1 MRALRHLTYR
11 ATVCVALAVAPWHHA
26 AAQQYPLLDSAHTN
40 LIAAEIS
47 GDAAFD
53 HIRALSPYH
62 RPQGSDTLYLA
73 AQYVERMARAFG
85 LDSVSLIIQ
94 PSKRLTWNPGTAD
107 LWLVGPDTA
116 PLERIASSIQT
127 RLHLAD
133 RSRPADVTAALV
145 DVGGGSAA
153 ELDAARV
160 SGKIIVAHGGP
171 GDLARLMVDG
181 VQRRGAAGVI
191 WYPDPYTPSRGFFSF
206 SDQPTM
212 VPWLTIPTQAVDGK
226 LPTFAFVLSLREGIA
241 LHNRITASR
250 GPVLAHAVVRSE
262 LGSMVHPEPW
272 MPMVQAVIRGTDPGV
287 AQDIV
292 LTAHLQEGQQSVNDD
307 ASGCASLL
315 EIGRALTRLIAEGH
329 LPRPK
334 RTIRF
339 WWTTENNSEP
349 RYFADHPEILKRL
362 WVDIN
367 QDMVGAD
374 QSIDVMR
381 TQNIFRVPASRFHF
395 LNDVAEAVIEY
406 MVAGNTANITQYRN
420 GYGLYTR
427 PHVAHNGS
435 QQRYNAQVVWFE
447 GDSDHDSF
455 LDAGV
460 AAIGFG
466 NEPDRFIHSNL
477 DDLWGIDRT
486 QLGRNAASA
495 ALIAYTM
502 ASAGSQSLDALTGEV
517 VGRGDARLARN
528 FGLGLQLIAASSD
541 KLAGYYAAAD
551 QLRFAAARERR
562 ALRSLGGVAPDASS
576 RLAPLIAALDRR
588 EADDLRE
595 LGAAYTR
602 SASPSARGAVP
613 PRALS
618 APERELASIR
628 PVVVGTP
635 ADFYAHREAIS
646 DGGALNGYV
655 AQEILNAVDGTRTGL
670 DLYQHAASMIREAG
684 AQYYGD
690 ADPGAVLAL
699 LRSAQQSGL
708 YRLDRVAR

>member
-1 MRALRHLTYR
+1 MRALRLLPTR
-11 ATVCVALAVAPWHHA
+11 TILCVALVAPLRVA
-26 AAQQYPLLDSAHTN
+26 IAQQYPLLDSVRTN
-40 LIAAEIS
+40 LITAEIS

-85 LDSVSLIIQ
+85 LDSVALIMQ
-94 PSKRLTWNPGTAD
+94 PSKRATWNQGTSD
-107 LWLVGPDTA
+107 LWLVGPTGA

-133 RSRPADVTAALV
+133 RSRPADVTAELI
-145 DVGGGSAA
+145 DVGAAAPA
-153 ELDAARV
+153 ELDSARV
-160 SGKIIVAHGGP
+160 AGKIILARGGP
-171 GDLARLMVDG
+171 GDLARMMVEA

-191 WYPDPYTPSRGFFSF
+191 WYPDPYTPSKGFFSF

-212 VPWLTIPTQAVDGK
+212 IPWLTIPTQAVDGK

-241 LHNRITASR
+241 LHNRLATSR
-250 GPVLAHAVVRSE
+250 VPLRAHAIVRSQ
-262 LGSMVHPEPW
+262 LGSSIHPEPW
-272 MPMVQAVIRGTDPGV
+272 MPMVQAVIRGSDPGA
-287 AQDIV
+287 AQDVV

-315 EIGRALTRLIAEGH
+315 EIGRAITRLIAEGY

-362 WVDIN
+362 WVDVN

-381 TQNIFRVPASRFHF
+381 TQNVFRVPASRFHF
-395 LNDVAEAVIEY
+395 LSDVAESVIEY

-427 PHVAHNGS
+427 PHLAHNGS

-455 LDAGV
+455 LNAGV
-460 AAIGFG
+460 PAIGFG

-502 ASAGSQSLDALTGEV
+502 ASADRSGFDVLAGEV
-517 VGRGDARLARN
+517 VGRGEARLARN
-528 FGLGLQLIAASSD
+528 LGIALQLIAGSTQPA
-541 KLAGYYAAAD
+541 AYYAALD
-551 QLRFAAARERR
+551 QLQYATAREQR
-562 ALRSLGGVAPDASS
+562 ALRSLGTVDSGTAPRVAM
-576 RLAPLIAALDRR
+576 LLAALDRQ
-588 EADDLRE
+588 
-595 LGAAYTR
+595 
-602 SASPSARGAVP
+602 SAEDRRVLTSTYASARHTDAVP
-613 PRALS
+613 PRMLTGS
-618 APERELASIR
+618 EQELASLR
-628 PVVVGTP
+628 PAVVGTP
-635 ADFYAHREAIS
+635 ADFYARGDAIAEG
-646 DGGALNGYV
+646 DLNGYL
-655 AQEILNAVDGTRTGL
+655 AQEILNAIDGTRTGL
-670 DLYQHAASMIREAG
+670 DLYHHAAAMIREAG
-684 AQYYGD
+684 TQYYGV
-690 ADPGAVLAL
+690 ATPESILRL
-699 LRSAQQSGL
+699 LRSAEQSKL
-708 YRLDRVAR
+708 YRLDPVHVQR

>member
-1 MRALRHLTYR
+1 MPAFRTLTSC
-11 ATVCVALAVAPWHHA
+11 ATVCIALLIPWQRG
-26 AAQQYPLLDSAHTN
+26 AAQQYPLLDSTYTN

-85 LDSVSLIIQ
+85 LDSVALIMQ

-107 LWLVGPDTA
+107 LWLVGADDA

-145 DVGGGSAA
+145 DVGDGTPA
-153 ELDAARV
+153 ELTAANV
-160 SGKIIVAHGGP
+160 AGKIILARGGP
-171 GDLARLMVDG
+171 GDLARLMVEG
-181 VQRRGAAGVI
+181 VQRRGAAGLI
-191 WYPDPYTPSRGFFSF
+191 WYPDPYTPSKGFFSF

-212 VPWLTIPTQAVDGK
+212 VPWLTIPTQPVDGK

-241 LHNRITASR
+241 LHNRIAASR
-250 GPVLAHAVVRSE
+250 VPLRAHAVVRSE
-262 LGSMVHPEPW
+262 LGSAVHPQPW
-272 MPMVQAVIRGTDPGV
+272 MPMVQGIIRGSDPS
-287 AQDIV
+287 ATQDVV

-395 LNDVAEAVIEY
+395 LSDVAEAVIEY
-406 MVAGNTANITQYRN
+406 MVAGNTSNITQYRN

-427 PHVAHNGS
+427 PHLAHNGS

-455 LDAGV
+455 LNAGV
-460 AAIGFG
+460 PAIGFG

-502 ASAGSQSLDALTGEV
+502 GSADSRSFDALAGEV
-517 VGRGDARLARN
+517 VGRGEARLARN
-528 FGLGLQLIAASSD
+528 FGLALQLIAASAD
-541 KLAGYYAAAD
+541 KTAAYYAAVD
-551 QLRFAAARERR
+551 QIHYAAARERKG
-562 ALRSLGGVAPDASS
+562 LRSLGTIATDGPARVE
-576 RLAPLIAALDRR
+576 PLVAALDRR
-588 EADDLRE
+588 EADDARDLASAYARE
-595 LGAAYTR
+595 T
-602 SASPSARGAVP
+602 SASARASIA
-613 PRALS
+613 PRSLS
-618 APERELASIR
+618 ATERELAAIR
-628 PVVVGTP
+628 PVIVGTP
-635 ADFYAHREAIS
+635 ADFYAHSDAIA
-646 DGGALNGYV
+646 DDNLNGYL
-655 AQEILNAVDGTRTGL
+655 AQELLNAIDGTRTGL
-670 DLYQHAASMIREAG
+670 DLYRHATAMIREAG
-684 AQYYGD
+684 TQYYGT
-690 ADPGAVLAL
+690 ATPEAVLAL
-699 LRSAQQSGL
+699 LRSAAQSGL
-708 YRLDRVAR
+708 YRLDGTAR

>member
-1 MRALRHLTYR
+1 MRIPRLALVR
-11 ATVCVALAVAPWHHA
+11 ATLCAATIAAPCVAR
-26 AAQQYPLLDSAHTN
+26 AQQYPLLDSVRTN
-40 LIAAEIS
+40 LITAEIS

-85 LDSVSLIIQ
+85 LDSVALIMQ

-107 LWLVGPDTA
+107 LWLVGADGA
-116 PLERIASSIQT
+116 PMERIASSIQT

-145 DVGGGSAA
+145 DAGSGTPA
-153 ELDAARV
+153 ELDAASV
-160 SGKIIVAHGGP
+160 TGKIVLARGGP
-171 GDLARLMVDG
+171 GDLARIMVDA
-181 VQRRGAAGVI
+181 VQRRGAAGLI

-212 VPWLTIPTQAVDGK
+212 IPWLTIPTQPVDGK

-241 LHNRITASR
+241 LHNRLADSR
-250 GPVLAHAVVRSE
+250 EPVRAHAVVRSQ
-262 LGSMVHPEPW
+262 LGSSVHPEPW
-272 MPMVQAVIRGTDPGV
+272 MPMVQAVITGSDPGA

-292 LTAHLQEGQQSVNDD
+292 LTAHVQEGQQSVNDD

-329 LPRPK
+329 LPRPR

-362 WVDIN
+362 WVDVN

-381 TQNIFRVPASRFHF
+381 TQNIFRVPPSRFHF

-427 PHVAHNGS
+427 PHLAHNGS

-455 LDAGV
+455 LNAGV
-460 AAIGFG
+460 PAIGFG

-502 ASAGSQSLDALTGEV
+502 ASAGATSFELFAGEV
-517 VGRGDARLARN
+517 VGRGEARLARN
-528 FGLGLQLIAASSD
+528 LGLALQLLVASTDKRAA
-541 KLAGYYAAAD
+541 YYAGVD
-551 QLRFAAARERR
+551 QLQYAAARERR
-562 ALRSLGGVAPDASS
+562 AFRSLGEISAATQSRVAE
-576 RLAPLIAALDRR
+576 LVAALDRR
-588 EADDLRE
+588 EGDDLRA
-595 LGAAYTR
+595 LQATYARATGVAAPAAAR
-602 SASPSARGAVP
+602 SLTQAEG
-613 PRALS
+613 
-618 APERELASIR
+618 ELASLR
-628 PVVVGTP
+628 PSVVGTP
-635 ADFYAHREAIS
+635 ADSYVHRDEIS
-646 DGGALNGYV
+646 GPNINGYL
-655 AQEILNAVDGTRTGL
+655 AQEILNAIDGRRTGL
-670 DLYQHAASMIREAG
+670 DLYHHATAMIREAG
-684 AQYYGD
+684 TQYYGAVT
-690 ADPGAVLAL
+690 ADEVLRL
-699 LRSAQQSGL
+699 LHSAEQSKL
-708 YRLDRVAR
+708 YRLERVAR

>member
-1 MRALRHLTYR
+1 MCAALL
-11 ATVCVALAVAPWHHA
+11 APWHGA
-26 AAQQYPLLDSAHTN
+26 TGQQYPLLDSTYTN

-73 AQYVERMARAFG
+73 AQYVERMARAYG
-85 LDSVSLIIQ
+85 LDSVALIIQ
-94 PSKRLTWNPGTAD
+94 PSKRLTWNPGTSD
-107 LWLVGPDTA
+107 LWLVSADGL

-133 RSRPADVTAALV
+133 RSHPADTTAPLV
-145 DVGGGSAA
+145 DVGAGTPA
-153 ELDAARV
+153 ELDAANV
-160 SGKIIVAHGGP
+160 ASKIIFARGGP

-191 WYPDPYTPSRGFFSF
+191 WYPDPYTPSKGFFSF

-241 LHNRITASR
+241 LHNRIAASR
-250 GPVLAHAVVRSE
+250 VPLRAHAVVRSE
-262 LGSMVHPEPW
+262 LGSTVHPEPW
-272 MPMVQAVIRGTDPGV
+272 MPMVQAVIRGSDPTIT
-287 AQDIV
+287 QDVV

-315 EIGRALTRLIAEGH
+315 EIGRALTRLIADGH

-427 PHVAHNGS
+427 PHLAHNGS

-455 LDAGV
+455 LNAGV

-502 ASAGSQSLDALTGEV
+502 ASADSRSLDVLAGEV

-528 FGLGLQLIAASSD
+528 LGVALQLIASMAD
-541 KLAGYYAAAD
+541 KTSAYFMAVD
-551 QLRFAAARERR
+551 QVRYAAARERR
-562 ALRSLGGVAPDASS
+562 DLRSLGGVAADAPA
-576 RLAPLIAALDRR
+576 RITPLVAALDRR
-588 EADDLRE
+588 EADDMRE
-595 LGAAYTR
+595 LADAYSRTTASGARATI
-602 SASPSARGAVP
+602 PARV
-613 PRALS
+613 LS
-618 APERELASIR
+618 TNERELASIR
-628 PVVVGTP
+628 PVVVGSP
-635 ADFYAHREAIS
+635 ADFYAHRDAI
-646 DGGALNGYV
+646 DEGETLNGYL
-655 AQEILNAVDGTRTGL
+655 AQEILNGIDGTRTGL
-670 DLYQHAASMIREAG
+670 DLFQHASAMIREAG
-684 AQYYGD
+684 TQYYGHANPD
-690 ADPGAVLAL
+690 AVLAL
-699 LRSAQQSGL
+699 LRSAGQSGL
-708 YRLDRVAR
+708 YRLDRVAK

>member
-1 MRALRHLTYR
+1 MRAHQLLCL
-11 ATVCVALAVAPWHHA
+11 AACVIAPRIGA
-26 AAQQYPLLDSAHTN
+26 DAQQYPLLDSLRTN
-40 LIAAEIS
+40 LITAEIS

-85 LDSVSLIIQ
+85 LDSVALIMQ
-94 PSKRLTWNPGTAD
+94 PSKRLTWNPGTSD
-107 LWLVGPDTA
+107 LWLVGADGA

-145 DVGGGSAA
+145 DVGAGTPA
-153 ELDAARV
+153 ELDTAKVA
-160 SGKIIVAHGGP
+160 GKIVVARGGP

-191 WYPDPYTPSRGFFSF
+191 WYPDPYTPSKGFFSF

-212 VPWLTIPTQAVDGK
+212 IPWLTIPTQVVDGK
-226 LPTFAFVLSLREGIA
+226 QPTFAFVLSLREGIA
-241 LHNRITASR
+241 LHNRIAASR
-250 GPVLAHAVVRSE
+250 VPLLAHAVVRSQ
-262 LGSMVHPEPW
+262 LGSSTHPEPW
-272 MPMVQAVIRGTDPGV
+272 MPMVQAVIRGSDPGV
-287 AQDIV
+287 DQDIV

-315 EIGRALTRLIAEGH
+315 EIGRALTRLIADGH
-329 LPRPK
+329 LPRPR

-362 WVDIN
+362 WVDVN

-381 TQNIFRVPASRFHF
+381 SQNIFRVPASRFHF

-420 GYGLYTR
+420 GFGLYTR
-427 PHVAHNGS
+427 PHLAHNGS

-455 LDAGV
+455 LNAGV
-460 AAIGFG
+460 PAIGFG

-502 ASAGSQSLDALTGEV
+502 ASSGRETFDVIAGEV
-517 VGRGDARLARN
+517 VGRGGARLSRN
-528 FGLGLQLIAASSD
+528 LGIGIQLIAASAD
-541 KLAGYYAAAD
+541 KVAAYYAAVD
-551 QLRFAAARERR
+551 QLQYASARERR
-562 ALRSLGGVAPDASS
+562 ALQSLGTISPETAVKTAS
-576 RLAPLIAALDRR
+576 LLAALDRR
-588 EADDLRE
+588 VRDDRSE
-595 LGAAYTR
+595 LAAAYGR
-602 SASPSARGAVP
+602 APIP

-618 APERELASIR
+618 AAERELAALR
-628 PVVVGTP
+628 PVIVGTP
-635 ADFYAHREAIS
+635 ADFYARRDKIAE
-646 DGGALNGYV
+646 GETLNGYL
-655 AQEILNAVDGTRTGL
+655 AQEILNAVDGARTGL
-670 DLYQHAASMIREAG
+670 DLYHHAASMIREAG
-684 AQYYGD
+684 AQYYGNVD
-690 ADPGAVLAL
+690 APAVLAL
-699 LRSAQQSGL
+699 LRSAEQSQL
-708 YRLDRVAR
+708 YRLETVAR

>member
-1 MRALRHLTYR
+1 MRVFSVLIFR
-11 ATVCVALAVAPWHHA
+11 ATVFIALLAPCQRGVG
-26 AAQQYPLLDSAHTN
+26 QQYPLIDSTYTN
-40 LIAAEIS
+40 LIGAEIS

-85 LDSVSLIIQ
+85 LDSVALIMQ
-94 PSKRLTWNPGTAD
+94 PSKRLTWNPGTSD
-107 LWLVGPDTA
+107 LWIVNDLGLPI
-116 PLERIASSIQT
+116 ERIASSIQT

-133 RSRPADVTAALV
+133 RSRPADVTAELV
-145 DVGGGSAA
+145 DVGGGTPA
-153 ELDAARV
+153 ELDAAHV
-160 SGKIIVAHGGP
+160 AGKIILVRGGP
-171 GDLARLMVDG
+171 GDLARFMVDG
-181 VQRRGAAGVI
+181 VQRRNAAGVI
-191 WYPDPYTPSRGFFSF
+191 WYPDPYTPSKGFFSF

-212 VPWLTIPTQAVDGK
+212 VPWLTIPTQPVDGK
-226 LPTFAFVLSLREGIA
+226 LPTFAFILSLREGIA
-241 LHNRITASR
+241 LHNRIASSR
-250 GPVLAHAVVRSE
+250 VPLRAHAVVRSE
-262 LGSMVHPEPW
+262 LGSTVHPEPW
-272 MPMVQAVIRGTDPGV
+272 MPLVQAVIRGSDPS
-287 AQDIV
+287 ATQDVV

-315 EIGRALTRLIAEGH
+315 EIGRALTRLVAEGH

-349 RYFADHPEILKRL
+349 RYFADHPEILRRL

-395 LNDVAEAVIEY
+395 LNDVAEAVIDY
-406 MVAGNTANITQYRN
+406 MVAGNTSNITQYRN

-427 PHVAHNGS
+427 PHLAHNGS

-455 LDAGV
+455 LNAGV
-460 AAIGFG
+460 PAIGFG

-502 ASAGSQSLDALTGEV
+502 ASADSRSFDVLAGEV

-528 FGLGLQLIAASSD
+528 FGLALQLIASSTD
-541 KLAGYYAAAD
+541 KATAYYAALD
-551 QLRFAAARERR
+551 QVRYATARERKG
-562 ALRSLGGVAPDASS
+562 LQSLGGVDRDAPS
-576 RLAPLIAALDRR
+576 RIEPLVAALDRR
-588 EADDLRE
+588 EADDASE
-595 LGAAYTR
+595 LASAYR
-602 SASPSARGAVP
+602 RAISASASAVIP
-613 PRALS
+613 PRTLTAT
-618 APERELASIR
+618 ERELASIR
-628 PVVVGTP
+628 PVAVGTP
-635 ADFYAHREAIS
+635 ADFYAHYDAIS
-646 DGGALNGYV
+646 GGDGLNGYL
-655 AQEILNAVDGTRTGL
+655 AQEILNAINGSRTGL
-670 DLYQHAASMIREAG
+670 DLYDHAAAMIREAG
-684 AQYYGD
+684 PQYYGN
-690 ADPGAVLAL
+690 AEPEAVLAL
-699 LRSAQQSGL
+699 LRSAGQSGL

>member
-1 MRALRHLTYR
+1 MRAHCLSLLAAA
-11 ATVCVALAVAPWHHA
+11 ATLSHVAG
-26 AAQQYPLLDSAHTN
+26 AQQYPLLDSVKTN
-40 LIAAEIS
+40 VITAEIS

-85 LDSVSLIIQ
+85 LDSVALITQ
-94 PSKRLTWNPGTAD
+94 PSKRLTWNPGTSD
-107 LWLVGPDTA
+107 LWLAAADGT

-145 DVGGGSAA
+145 DVGAATAA
-153 ELDAARV
+153 ELDAANV
-160 SGKIIVAHGGP
+160 AGKIVLARGGP
-171 GDLARLMVDG
+171 GDLARIMVDA

-226 LPTFAFVLSLREGIA
+226 LPTFAFVLSLRQGIA
-241 LHNRITASR
+241 LHNRIAASR
-250 GPVLAHAVVRSE
+250 APLLAHAVVRSQ
-262 LGSMVHPEPW
+262 LGSSVHPEPW
-272 MPMVQAVIRGTDPGV
+272 MPMVQAVIRGADASA
-287 AQDIV
+287 AQDVV

-315 EIGRALTRLIAEGH
+315 EIGRALTRLIADGH

-362 WVDIN
+362 WVDVN

-374 QSIDVMR
+374 QSLDVMR
-381 TQNIFRVPASRFHF
+381 SQNVFRVPASRFHF

-427 PHVAHNGS
+427 PHLAHNGS
-435 QQRYNAQVVWFE
+435 QQRYNAQTVWFE

-455 LDAGV
+455 LNAGIP
-460 AAIGFG
+460 AIGFG

-502 ASAGSQSLDALTGEV
+502 ASADTSVFELLAGEV
-517 VGRGDARLARN
+517 VGRGEARRARN
-528 FGLGLQLIAASSD
+528 FGIGLQLIAASAD
-541 KLAGYYAAAD
+541 KLAAYYGAVD
-551 QLRFAAARERR
+551 QVQYAAARERR
-562 ALRSLGGVAPDASS
+562 ALRSLGEIAGGVQQRVTA
-576 RLAPLIAALDRR
+576 LFAALDRG
-588 EADDLRE
+588 EDNDLRE
-595 LGAAYTR
+595 LVATY
-602 SASPSARGAVP
+602 ARATNISGTAIP
-613 PRALS
+613 PRKLS
-618 APERELASIR
+618 PAERELAAMR
-628 PVVVGTP
+628 LTVVGSP
-635 ADFYAHREAIS
+635 ADFYAHRDEIT
-646 DGGALNGYV
+646 GGQALNGYL

-670 DLYQHAASMIREAG
+670 DLYHHALAMIREAG
-684 AQYYGD
+684 AQYYG
-690 ADPGAVLAL
+690 AVAPDDVLRL
-699 LRSAQQSGL
+699 LRGAEQTKL
-708 YRLDRVAR
+708 YRAERVTR

>member
-1 MRALRHLTYR
+1 MRAHLL
-11 ATVCVALAVAPWHHA
+11 CLLAGVVIAIPGA
-26 AAQQYPLLDSAHTN
+26 AAQQYPLLDSVRTN
-40 LIAAEIS
+40 VITAEIS

-62 RPQGSDTLYLA
+62 RPQGSDTLYIA

-85 LDSVSLIIQ
+85 LDSVALIMQ
-94 PSKRLTWNPGTAD
+94 PSKRLTWNPGTSD
-107 LWLVGPDTA
+107 LWLVGADGA

-133 RSRPADVTAALV
+133 RSRPADVTAALI
-145 DVGGGSAA
+145 DVGDGSAA
-153 ELDAARV
+153 ALEAASV
-160 SGKIIVAHGGP
+160 AGKIVLARGGYA
-171 GDLARLMVDG
+171 DLARIMADA

-191 WYPDPYTPSRGFFSF
+191 WYPDPYTPSRGFLSF

-212 VPWLTIPTQAVDGK
+212 VPWLTIPTQAIDGK
-226 LPTFAFVLSLREGIA
+226 LPTFAFILSLREGIA
-241 LHNRITASR
+241 LHNRIAAAR
-250 GPVLAHAVVRSE
+250 APLLAHAVVRSQ
-262 LGSMVHPEPW
+262 LGSSVHPEPW
-272 MPMVQAVIRGTDPGV
+272 MPMVQAIIRGSDP
-287 AQDIV
+287 AATQDVV

-315 EIGRALTRLIAEGH
+315 EIGRALTRLIADGH
-329 LPRPK
+329 LPRPR

-349 RYFADHPEILKRL
+349 RYFADHPAILKRL

-381 TQNIFRVPASRFHF
+381 TQNVFRVPASRFHF

-435 QQRYNAQVVWFE
+435 QQRYNAQTVWFE

-455 LDAGV
+455 LNAGV
-460 AAIGFG
+460 PAIGFG

-502 ASAGSQSLDALTGEV
+502 ASSGRETFDVIAGEV
-517 VGRGDARLARN
+517 
-528 FGLGLQLIAASSD
+528 
-541 KLAGYYAAAD
+541 
-551 QLRFAAARERR
+551 
-562 ALRSLGGVAPDASS
+562 
-576 RLAPLIAALDRR
+576 
-588 EADDLRE
+588 
-595 LGAAYTR
+595 
-602 SASPSARGAVP
+602 
-613 PRALS
+613 
-618 APERELASIR
+618 
-628 PVVVGTP
+628 
-635 ADFYAHREAIS
+635 
-646 DGGALNGYV
+646 
-655 AQEILNAVDGTRTGL
+655 
-670 DLYQHAASMIREAG
+670 
-684 AQYYGD
+684 
-690 ADPGAVLAL
+690 
-699 LRSAQQSGL
+699 
-708 YRLDRVAR
+708 

>member
-1 MRALRHLTYR
+1 MF
-11 ATVCVALAVAPWHHA
+11 CVALVTPCRYA
-26 AAQQYPLLDSAHTN
+26 AAQQYPLLDSVRTN
-40 LIAAEIS
+40 LITAEIS

-53 HIRALSPYH
+53 HIRALSQYH

-85 LDSVSLIIQ
+85 LDSVALIMQ
-94 PSKRLTWNPGTAD
+94 PSKRATWNPGTAD
-107 LWLVGPDTA
+107 LWLVGPNGA

-127 RLHLAD
+127 HLHLAD
-133 RSRPADVTAALV
+133 RSRPADVTAELI
-145 DVGGGSAA
+145 DVGAGTPA
-153 ELDAARV
+153 ELDSAHVA
-160 SGKIIVAHGGP
+160 GKIIFARGGP
-171 GDLARLMVDG
+171 GDLTRMMVEG

-191 WYPDPYTPSRGFFSF
+191 WYPDPYTPSKGFFSF

-212 VPWLTIPTQAVDGK
+212 IPWLTIPTQAVDGK

-241 LHNRITASR
+241 LHNRLAASR
-250 GPVLAHAVVRSE
+250 TPMRAHAIVKSQ
-262 LGSMVHPEPW
+262 LGSSVHPQPW
-272 MPMVQAVIRGTDPGV
+272 MPMVQAVIRGSEPEA
-287 AQDIV
+287 AQDVV

-315 EIGRALTRLIAEGH
+315 EIGRAITKLIADGY

-362 WVDIN
+362 WVDVN

-395 LNDVAEAVIEY
+395 LSDVAESVIEY

-455 LDAGV
+455 LNAGV
-460 AAIGFG
+460 PAIGFG

-502 ASAGSQSLDALTGEV
+502 ASADRTSFDVLAGEV

-528 FGLGLQLIAASSD
+528 LGIALQLIAGSAPNP
-541 KLAGYYAAAD
+541 AAYYAALD
-551 QLRFAAARERR
+551 QLQFATARERR
-562 ALRSLGGVAPDASS
+562 GIRSLGAVDTGVAS
-576 RLAPLIAALDRR
+576 RVAMALAALDRR
-588 EADDLRE
+588 SEDYRRQLTM
-595 LGAAYTR
+595 AYSATR
-602 SASPSARGAVP
+602 HIDAVP
-613 PRALS
+613 PRALT
-618 APERELASIR
+618 PTEQELASLR
-628 PVVVGTP
+628 PVVVGMP
-635 ADFYAHREAIS
+635 ADFYARGDEIAEG
-646 DGGALNGYV
+646 DLNGYL
-655 AQEILNAVDGTRTGL
+655 AQEILNAIDGTRTGL
-670 DLYQHAASMIREAG
+670 DLYHHAASMIREAG
-684 AQYYGD
+684 TQYYGV
-690 ADPGAVLAL
+690 ATPEAVLRL
-699 LRSAQQSGL
+699 LRSAEQSKL
-708 YRLDRVAR
+708 YRLDRGIR